1 LNTATDRQ
9 DRLPILERTSGQFDL
24 DIVLQRIGVA
34 QSRMARG
41 AVGCGIDI
49 FTASQEQSVDL
60 LVERVQHII
69 ICGEMDEHRGA
80 SGCFDCLEIIN
91 NVPVDF
97 GKPGVVSGKVGDTN
111 QAWNADDRAVR
122 VRHVKLLEQFFI
134 RYIVPSRSAFGFDTR
149 ASSDYDPRAVHP
161 KE

>member
-1 LNTATDRQ
+1 
-9 DRLPILERTSGQFDL
+9 
-24 DIVLQRIGVA
+24 
-34 QSRMARG
+34 
-41 AVGCGIDI
+41 
-49 FTASQEQSVDL
+49 
-60 LVERVQHII
+60 
-69 ICGEMDEHRGA
+69 MDEHRGA

-134 RYIVPSRSAFGFDTR
+134 RYITLI
-149 ASSDYDPRAVHP
+149 AS
-161 KE
+161 